1 MNKRSDAELAT
12 LDKIIRQFDET
23 DETQKKQK
31 EDISILRD
39 LSCELDQ
46 EIEEL
51 TERIRLERSRL

>member
-1 MNKRSDAELAT
+1 MNKRSNAELTT
-12 LDKIIRQFDET
+12 LDNIIRQFDVT

-39 LSCELDQ
+39 RSRELDQ

-51 TERIRLERSRL
+51 TERIRVERSRL

>member
-1 MNKRSDAELAT
+1 MNKRSDAELAA
-12 LDKIIRQFDET
+12 LDNIIRQFDET

-51 TERIRLERSRL
+51 TERIRLERSSL